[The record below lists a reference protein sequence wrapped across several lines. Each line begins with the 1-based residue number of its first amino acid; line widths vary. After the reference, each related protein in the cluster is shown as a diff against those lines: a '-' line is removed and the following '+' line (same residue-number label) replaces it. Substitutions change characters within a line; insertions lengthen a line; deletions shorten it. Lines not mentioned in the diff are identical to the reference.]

1 MEDDSKILDITKKIE
16 REKALINAAN
26 LMRQQTNNEAVRSK
40 LDTQMRE
47 GRRNL
52 EFFED
57 RLRELQMRR
66 LGQSVDQMSLG
77 GSTLGS
83 FRSGEQG
90 GEGGGP
96 PAPPPKDASGYA
108 QYGQGD
114 LMPPRGPFPGQP
126 PHSAMP
132 KARPNFTKL
141 GRQPPPGDHAPD
153 TGPPVVNM
161 CPHPPRSHQIRHA
174 IPWSPYPADAVANP
188 VQAQRGGAIPERH

>member
-1 MEDDSKILDITKKIE
+1 MNNDEKILDITKKIE

-52 EFFED
+52 EFFEE

-66 LGQSVDQMSLG
+66 LGHSVDNMSLG

-83 FRSGEQG
+83 FKSGEHG
-90 GEGGGP
+90 GDEGGP
-96 PAPPPKDASGYA
+96 PAPPPKDAYG
-108 QYGQGD
+108 QFGQGD

-126 PHSAMP
+126 PNSGIP
-132 KARPNFTKL
+132 KTRPNFTKL
-141 GRQPPPGDHAPD
+141 GMEHDK
-153 TGPPVVNM
+153 GPKRNT
-161 CPHPPRSHQIRHA
+161 
-174 IPWSPYPADAVANP
+174 
-188 VQAQRGGAIPERH
+188 

>member
-1 MEDDSKILDITKKIE
+1 LLARSAAQPAATMNDDDKILDITKKIE

-66 LGQSVDQMSLG
+66 LGHSVDNMSIG
-77 GSTLGS
+77 GTTLGS
-83 FRSGEQG
+83 FSGEQE
-90 GEGGGP
+90 GEEGGP
-96 PAPPPKDASGYA
+96 PAPPPKDASGHP
-108 QYGQGD
+108 QYGHGD

-126 PHSAMP
+126 PQSAIP
-132 KARPNFTKL
+132 KGRANFTKL
-141 GRQPPPGDHAPD
+141 G
-153 TGPPVVNM
+153 M
-161 CPHPPRSHQIRHA
+161 SH
-174 IPWSPYPADAVANP
+174 
-188 VQAQRGGAIPERH
+188 RGR

>member
-1 MEDDSKILDITKKIE
+1 MNDDDKILDITKKIE

-52 EFFED
+52 EFFEE

-66 LGQSVDQMSLG
+66 LGQSVDTMSLA
-77 GSTLGS
+77 GSTLAS
-83 FRSGEQG
+83 FKGGEQG
-90 GEGGGP
+90 EEGAA
-96 PAPPPKDASGYA
+96 PAPPPKDGSGYP

-114 LMPPRGPFPGQP
+114 MMPSRGPFPGQP

-141 GRQPPPGDHAPD
+141 GKMQRKRGMDAK
-153 TGPPVVNM
+153 
-161 CPHPPRSHQIRHA
+161 IR
-174 IPWSPYPADAVANP
+174 
-188 VQAQRGGAIPERH
+188 GC

>member
-1 MEDDSKILDITKKIE
+1 LRAPPRNTAAIMNDDEKILGITKKIE

-52 EFFED
+52 EFFEE

-66 LGQSVDQMSLG
+66 ATENMSLG

-83 FRSGEQG
+83 FNTEQEGEDNG
-90 GEGGGP
+90 A
-96 PAPPPKDASGYA
+96 PAPPPKDASGYP

-114 LMPPRGPFPGQP
+114 LMPPRAPFPGQP
-126 PHSAMP
+126 PHSGTP

-141 GRQPPPGDHAPD
+141 GRTH
-153 TGPPVVNM
+153 
-161 CPHPPRSHQIRHA
+161 PRS
-174 IPWSPYPADAVANP
+174 
-188 VQAQRGGAIPERH
+188 

>member
-1 MEDDSKILDITKKIE
+1 MNDDDKILDITKKIE
-16 REKALINAAN
+16 REKALMNAAN

-52 EFFED
+52 EFFEE

-66 LGQSVDQMSLG
+66 LGQAAENMSLG

-90 GEGGGP
+90 GEEGGP

-114 LMPPRGPFPGQP
+114 LAPPRGPYQGQS
-126 PHSAMP
+126 SAMT

-141 GRQPPPGDHAPD
+141 GKQLDAWEVCFRF
-153 TGPPVVNM
+153 GP
-161 CPHPPRSHQIRHA
+161 
-174 IPWSPYPADAVANP
+174 VA
-188 VQAQRGGAIPERH
+188 GH